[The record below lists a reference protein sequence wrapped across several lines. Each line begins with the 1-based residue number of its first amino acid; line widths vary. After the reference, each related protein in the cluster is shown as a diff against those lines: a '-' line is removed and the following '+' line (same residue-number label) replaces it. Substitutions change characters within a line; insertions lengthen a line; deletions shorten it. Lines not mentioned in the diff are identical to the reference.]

1 MAYNSFSFRKLAKE
15 YQVPYKIVELGLGSA
30 ERIKPSEH
38 LMLDLEE
45 ARLLPIYSEK
55 AKSELMITPIL
66 KEIRRIHNH
75 AFTIFSGYSLDIDSE
90 LTGICDY
97 IIARVPAAIEV
108 EAPIFCLVES
118 KNKAPEEG
126 FAQCAAEMY
135 AAFLFNEQEKNPVSC
150 IYGCVTNAFDWIFL
164 KLENKTI
171 FVDQSRYNVED
182 IELLLGVLYNV
193 LN

>member
-38 LMLDLEE
+38 LRLDLEE

-75 AFTIFSGYSLDIDSE
+75 AFTIFFGL
-90 LTGICDY
+90 
-97 IIARVPAAIEV
+97 
-108 EAPIFCLVES
+108 
-118 KNKAPEEG
+118 
-126 FAQCAAEMY
+126 
-135 AAFLFNEQEKNPVSC
+135 
-150 IYGCVTNAFDWIFL
+150 
-164 KLENKTI
+164 
-171 FVDQSRYNVED
+171 
-182 IELLLGVLYNV
+182 
-193 LN
+193 